1 MLTRLKALL
10 GRLGWTEK
18 LFLAVLVVYLAGRF
32 AFPGTSF
39 QLLLAVA
46 LFFLGAAVVYRLA
59 RLGMKKLIWRLRNR
73 LLVVYL
79 FIAVVPVVLILV
91 LAGIGAWILTGQIAT
106 YLVVTEL
113 DRRTTSLL
121 GPARGHVRW
130 LPPHYRQ
137 RFPGLELIS
146 RSGQVWRDP
155 PEASI
160 TPPPEGWQEASGLV
174 LKGGALYL
182 WAHAASRGAQT
193 TIVAPMAPNSFSEM
207 VPGLA
212 EVTMLL
218 EEEPAAGAAAAGK
231 PRGVRYTFMV
241 SGRRFRMPAAPQGG
255 KEVLPPPA
263 NRFDREVTYLCPV
276 SLAIWEAPGRTEK
289 RLLIIRTRYSAVLRA
304 LFGQTVE
311 FSPGFTMAALA
322 SFAFTAV
329 AILFLIVEGVSLVIG
344 VRLTRS
350 ITGAVHNLYE
360 GTERVR
366 EGDFSHRIEVR
377 GNDQLSELGH
387 SFNRMTENLERLVE
401 VAKEKERL
409 QGELEIAREVQNQL
423 LPKSVP
429 VSKTLKLTAACRP
442 ARMVSGDYYDYLN
455 LEEPRLALAIG
466 DVAGKGI
473 SAALLM
479 ATVQSSM
486 RAQLRAGCELAQ
498 AGGAPSDLSPAALV
512 SRLNQQLHAYTS
524 PEKFSTFY
532 FALYDDSTGVMT
544 YTNAGHLPPML
555 VRGGEVSR
563 LEVTG
568 TIIGAFPFS
577 RYEESILPLAP
588 GDLLVCFTDGITEP
602 ENEYGEMFG
611 EERLIELILRHA
623 RGEGEE
629 LIEAVMDAVCHWT
642 ASPELYDDMTMLV
655 ARRI

>member
-1 MLTRLKALL
+1 MLARLKALL
-10 GRLGWTEK
+10 GKLGRIDK
-18 LFLAVLVVYLAGRF
+18 LFLILLAVYVPARLAW
-32 AFPGTSF
+32 PGSLLE
-39 QLLLAVA
+39 LLLALVLYVVGFVVA
-46 LFFLGAAVVYRLA
+46 CRLA
-59 RLGMKKLIWRLRNR
+59 RFGIRKLIWRLRNR

-79 FIAVVPVVLILV
+79 FIAVVPVVLILT

-106 YLVVTEL
+106 YMVVTEL
-113 DRRTTSLL
+113 DRRTTALL
-121 GPARGHVRW
+121 GPARLHVRGL
-130 LPPHYRQ
+130 LPPYRQ
-137 RFPGLELIS
+137 RFPGLQLLS
-146 RSGQVWRDP
+146 TNGGTWRDP
-155 PEASI
+155 PDASI
-160 TPPPEGWQEASGLV
+160 TAPPAGWGEAAGLMT
-174 LKGGALYL
+174 KGGQLHL
-182 WAHAASRGAQT
+182 WAHAAQDGRET
-193 TIVAPMAPNSFSEM
+193 TLVAPMAPEAFSEL

-212 EVTMLL
+212 EVTILL
-218 EEEPAAGAAAAGK
+218 EEETAARAAPARRAS
-231 PRGVRYTFMV
+231 PTVNV
-241 SGRRFRMPAAPQGG
+241 SGRRFRMPEGARGA
-255 KEVLPPPA
+255 KERVPPPA
-263 NRFDREVTYLCPV
+263 SRFDRQVTYLCPV
-276 SLAIWEAPGRTEK
+276 PVALWEVPGRLET
-289 RLLIIRTRYSAVLRA
+289 RVLIIQTRYSAVLRA

-322 SFAFTAV
+322 SFAFTAA
-329 AILFLIVEGVSLVIG
+329 AILFLIVEAVSLVIG
-344 VRLTRS
+344 TRLTRS

-377 GNDQLSELGH
+377 GNDQLAELGH

-401 VAKEKERL
+401 VAKEKERM

-423 LPKSVP
+423 YPKSLP
-429 VSKTLKLTAACRP
+429 VSRTIRLTAACHP
-442 ARMVSGDYYDYLN
+442 ARTVSGDYYDYLN
-455 LEEPRLALAIG
+455 LEEPKLALAIG

-486 RAQLRAGCELAQ
+486 RAQLRAGREP
-498 AGGAPSDLSPAALV
+498 AGGGPPTALSTATLV

-532 FALYDDSTGVMT
+532 FAVYDDSTGLMT

-568 TIIGAFPFS
+568 TIVGAFPFS
-577 RYEESILPLAP
+577 QYEESTLQLEP

-611 EERLIELILRHA
+611 EDRLIELLLRHE
-623 RGEGEE
+623 RSEGEA
-629 LIEAVMDAVCHWT
+629 IIGAVMDSVHHWT
-642 ASPELYDDMTMLV
+642 GSPELQDDMTMLV
-655 ARRI
+655 ARRL